1 MYSLLY
7 IGDAGFACHTRFS
20 GVAGGEC
27 IMMRRWTFAQRV
39 GAGLSACLLA
49 GLLLL
54 GTLLSALLGH
64 PLTEGAA
71 PGALPQVLVAGLL
84 GLAGVGALGFV
95 LHRALAPLHARH
107 EHSEQRLQL
116 LMDGVTDYA
125 LCFLDRHGRVTA
137 WNAGAARLSGW
148 SEADVTGLD
157 ADRLYPEE
165 EVAAGV
171 PRAHRERAARE
182 GRLLAE
188 GWRVR
193 RDGTRFWAETL
204 LSALHDGRGRLRG
217 FAQVTR
223 DITERRRMERAQA
236 LFAEAGRVLQPLSGA
251 REVGEALTRLCVP
264 EVADACILF
273 TAAEDGTVQPLA
285 VACADDATHRLWEP
299 LLRCPDDGEVG
310 PSRVVRTGRS
320 ELLPEMDAARTPQA
334 LAGTTHGELLRTLGV
349 TSALTVPLAVGSRV
363 LGALCLLSTGS
374 HRRFGEVDRAFM
386 EELAARAALALD
398 NARLL
403 AEAQDA
409 LELIGVAAHDLG
421 NPLSSLQLRLRRMRM
436 LEGANTTTHDTRMRD
451 GLAGAEME
459 TRRLSRLVHNLLD
472 LSRLSAGRMAL
483 DTEELDL
490 AKLVREVV
498 ERHGDQAAAAGCP
511 LTVCVDASA
520 TGAWDR
526 QRLDRVVTNLVSN
539 ALKFGRGQP
548 VEVRVHADA
557 DHARFT
563 VKDAGI
569 GISSEAQPRLFRR
582 FQRVHGGGHHPGT
595 GLGLYIVRQLVEA
608 HGGSIHVQSR
618 AGEGAA
624 FTVELPRLPRVTSCA
639 SEARA

>member
-1 MYSLLY
+1 
-7 IGDAGFACHTRFS
+7 
-20 GVAGGEC
+20 
-27 IMMRRWTFAQRV
+27 MMRRWTFAQRV
-39 GAGLSACLLA
+39 GAGLSACMLT
-49 GLLLL
+49 GVLLL
-54 GTLLSALLGH
+54 GTLLSALYGH
-64 PLTEGAA
+64 GPTGGAV
-71 PGALPQVLVAGLL
+71 PGALPQALVAGLL

-95 LHRALAPLHARH
+95 LHRSLVPLHTRH

-125 LCFLDRHGRVTA
+125 LCFLDRYGRVTA
-137 WNAGAARLSGW
+137 WSAGAARLSGW
-148 SEADVTGLD
+148 SEAEVTGRD
-157 ADRLYPEE
+157 ADRLYAED
-165 EVAAGV
+165 EVSAGV

-182 GRLLAE
+182 GRLLSE
-188 GWRVR
+188 GWRMR

-204 LSALHDGRGRLRG
+204 LTALHDGRGRLHG
-217 FAQVTR
+217 FAEVTR

-273 TAAEDGTVQPLA
+273 APTEDGTVRPQA
-285 VACADDATHRLWEP
+285 VACADTDAASRLWEP

-320 ELLPEMDAARTPQA
+320 ELLPELDAACLPHA
-334 LAGTTHGELLRTLGV
+334 LDGTAHGELLRTLGV

-363 LGALCLLSTGS
+363 LGALCLLSTGP
-374 HRRFGEVDRAFM
+374 HRRFGQVDRAFM

-421 NPLSSLQLRLRRMRM
+421 NPLSSLQLRLRRLRM
-436 LEGANTTTHDTRMRD
+436 LEGANGHDPRMRD
-451 GLAGAEME
+451 GLGGAEME
-459 TRRLSRLVHNLLD
+459 TRRLGRLVHNLLD
-472 LSRLSAGRMAL
+472 LSRMSAGRMTL

-498 ERHGDQAAAAGCP
+498 ERHADQAAAAGCA
-511 LTVCVDASA
+511 LTLRVEESAS
-520 TGAWDR
+520 GQWDR

-539 ALKFGRGQP
+539 ALKFGRGRP
-548 VEVRVHADA
+548 VEVHVHADA
-557 DHARFT
+557 DQARFT

-569 GISSEAQPRLFRR
+569 GISPEAQQRLFRR
-582 FQRVHGGGHHPGT
+582 FQRVHGGEHHPGT

-618 AGEGAA
+618 TGEGAE
-624 FTVELPRLPRVTSCA
+624 FTVELPRTPRTTSCVP

>member
-1 MYSLLY
+1 
-7 IGDAGFACHTRFS
+7 
-20 GVAGGEC
+20 
-27 IMMRRWTFAQRV
+27 MMRRLTFAQRV

-49 GLLLL
+49 GVLLL
-54 GTLLSALLGH
+54 GTLLSALYGHASLG
-64 PLTEGAA
+64 GAT
-71 PGALPQVLVAGLL
+71 PGALPQALVAGLL

-95 LHRALAPLHARH
+95 LRRSLVPLHARH

-137 WNAGAARLSGW
+137 WSAGATRLTGW
-148 SEADVTGLD
+148 SEADVAGSD
-157 ADRLYPEE
+157 AARLYAED

-171 PRAHRERAARE
+171 PRAHRERAERE
-182 GRLLAE
+182 GRLLSE
-188 GWRVR
+188 GWRRR

-204 LSALHDGRGRLRG
+204 LTALHDGHGQLRG
-217 FAQVTR
+217 FAEVTR
-223 DITERRRMERAQA
+223 DITERRRIERAQA

-251 REVGEALTRLCVP
+251 RELGEALTRLCVP

-273 TAAEDGTVQPLA
+273 TPAEDGTVRPQA
-285 VACADDATHRLWEP
+285 VSCADMEAASRLWEP
-299 LLRCPDDGEVG
+299 LLRCPQDGEVG
-310 PSRVVRTGRS
+310 PARVVRTGRS
-320 ELLPEMDAARTPQA
+320 ELLPELDAACTPLA
-334 LAGTTHGELLRTLGV
+334 LAGTAHGELLRTLGV

-363 LGALCLLSTGS
+363 LGALCLLSTGP

-421 NPLSSLQLRLRRMRM
+421 NPLSSLQLRLRRLRL
-436 LEGANTTTHDTRMRD
+436 LEGANNHSTDTRMRD
-451 GLAGAEME
+451 GLSGAEME
-459 TRRLSRLVHNLLD
+459 TRRLGRLVHNLLD
-472 LSRLSAGRMAL
+472 LSRLSAGRMTL

-498 ERHGDQAAAAGCP
+498 ERHTDQATAAGCA
-511 LTVCVDASA
+511 LSLRVEQSA
-520 TGAWDR
+520 TGQWDR

-548 VEVRVHADA
+548 VEVRVHADG
-557 DHARFT
+557 DQARLT
-563 VKDAGI
+563 VKDSGI
-569 GISSEAQPRLFRR
+569 GIAPEAQQRLFRR
-582 FQRVHGGGHHPGT
+582 FQRVHGDGHHAGT

-608 HGGSIHVQSR
+608 HGGAIHVHSR
-618 AGEGAA
+618 AGEGAE
-624 FTVELPRLPRVTSCA
+624 FTVELPRSP
-639 SEARA
+639 SEAACRPQEASA

>member
-1 MYSLLY
+1 
-7 IGDAGFACHTRFS
+7 
-20 GVAGGEC
+20 
-27 IMMRRWTFAQRV
+27 MMRRWTFAQRV
-39 GAGLSACLLA
+39 GAGLSACLFA

-54 GTLLSALLGH
+54 GTLLSAIYGHLLAHG
-64 PLTEGAA
+64 EAA
-71 PGALPQVLVAGLL
+71 GALPQALVAGLV

-95 LHRALAPLHARH
+95 LHRSLVPLHARH

-125 LCFLDRHGRVTA
+125 LCFLDRAGRVTA
-137 WNAGAARLSGW
+137 WSAGAARLSGW
-148 SEADVTGLD
+148 SEADVLGGD
-157 ADRLYPEE
+157 ADRLYPRE
-165 EVAAGV
+165 EVMAGV
-171 PRAHRERAARE
+171 PRAHQERAARE

-193 RDGTRFWAETL
+193 RDGSRFWAETL
-204 LSALHDGRGRLRG
+204 LTGLHDGRGRLRG

-236 LFAEAGRVLQPLSGA
+236 LFAEAGRVLQPASGA

-273 TAAEDGTVQPLA
+273 VPGEDGTVRPQA
-285 VACADDATHRLWEP
+285 VSCADMEAAGRLWEP
-299 LLRCPDDGEVG
+299 LLRCPDDSGVG
-310 PSRVVRTGRS
+310 PSRVVRTGRA
-320 ELLPEMDAARTPQA
+320 ELLPEPDSARTSLA
-334 LAGTTHGELLRTLGV
+334 LAGTAYGELLHTLGV
-349 TSALTVPLAVGSRV
+349 TSALTVPLAVGTRV
-363 LGALCLLSTGS
+363 LGALCLLSTGT

-421 NPLSSLQLRLRRMRM
+421 NPLSSLQLRLRRLRT
-436 LEGANTTTHDTRMRD
+436 LEGANPNNHDARMRD

-459 TRRLSRLVHNLLD
+459 TRRLGRLVHNLLD
-472 LSRLSAGRMAL
+472 LSRMSAGRMVL

-490 AKLVREVV
+490 ATLVREVV
-498 ERHGDQAAAAGCP
+498 ERHADQATAAGCA
-511 LTVCVDASA
+511 LSLRVDEAA
-520 TGAWDR
+520 TGHWDR

-548 VEVRVHADA
+548 VEVRVHADGE
-557 DHARFT
+557 HARVS

-569 GISSEAQPRLFRR
+569 GISPEAQQRLFRR
-582 FQRVHGGGHHPGT
+582 FQRVHDGGQHPGT

-618 AGEGAA
+618 SGEGAE
-624 FTVELPRLPRVTSCA
+624 FTVELPRAPRATSCVP

>member
-1 MYSLLY
+1 
-7 IGDAGFACHTRFS
+7 
-20 GVAGGEC
+20 
-27 IMMRRWTFAQRV
+27 MMRRWTFAQRV

-49 GLLLL
+49 GVLLL
-54 GTLLSALLGH
+54 GTLLSAVYGH
-64 PLTEGAA
+64 LITQEAT
-71 PGALPQVLVAGLL
+71 PGALPQALVAGLV

-95 LHRALAPLHARH
+95 LHRSLAPLHARH

-125 LCFLDRHGRVTA
+125 LCFLDRAGRVTA
-137 WNAGAARLSGW
+137 WSAGAARLSGW
-148 SEADVTGLD
+148 SEADVIGRE
-157 ADRLYPEE
+157 ADRLYPED

-171 PRAHRERAARE
+171 PRAHQERAARE

-273 TAAEDGTVQPLA
+273 VPGEDGTVRPQA
-285 VACADDATHRLWEP
+285 VACADMDAAGRIWEP

-310 PSRVVRTGRS
+310 PSRVVRTGRG
-320 ELLPEMDAARTPQA
+320 ELLPELDAARTSQA
-334 LAGTTHGELLRTLGV
+334 LAGTAYGELLRTLGV
-349 TSALTVPLAVGSRV
+349 TSALTVPLAVGTRV
-363 LGALCLLSTGS
+363 LGALCLMSTGP

-403 AEAQDA
+403 AEAKDA

-421 NPLSSLQLRLRRMRM
+421 NPLSSLQLRLRRLRM
-436 LEGANTTTHDTRMRD
+436 LEGANTTSHDPRMRD

-459 TRRLSRLVHNLLD
+459 TRRLGRLVHNLLD
-472 LSRLSAGRMAL
+472 LSRLSAGRMVL

-498 ERHGDQAAAAGCP
+498 ERHGDQATAAGCA
-511 LTVCVDASA
+511 LTLRVDEDA
-520 TGAWDR
+520 TGLWDR

-569 GISSEAQPRLFRR
+569 GISTEAQQRLFCR
-582 FQRVHGGGHHPGT
+582 FQRVHDGGHHPGT

-608 HGGSIHVQSR
+608 HGGSIQVHSR
-618 AGEGAA
+618 AGEGAE
-624 FTVELPRLPRVTSCA
+624 FTVELPRTPRTEACLP

>member
-1 MYSLLY
+1 
-7 IGDAGFACHTRFS
+7 
-20 GVAGGEC
+20 
-27 IMMRRWTFAQRV
+27 MMRRWTFAQRV

-54 GTLLSALLGH
+54 GTLLSAVYGP
-64 PLTEGAA
+64 PLTGDTGH
-71 PGALPQVLVAGLL
+71 GALPQALLAGLL
-84 GLAGVGALGFV
+84 GLAGVGTLGFV
-95 LHRALAPLHARH
+95 LHRTLAPLHARH

-137 WNAGAARLSGW
+137 WSAGAARLSGW
-148 SEADVTGLD
+148 AEAEVLGRD
-157 ADRLYPEE
+157 ADRLYPED

-182 GRLLAE
+182 GRLLSE
-188 GWRVR
+188 GWRRR
-193 RDGTRFWAETL
+193 RDGSRFWAETL
-204 LSALHDGRGRLRG
+204 LTALHDGRGRLRG
-217 FAQVTR
+217 FAEVTR
-223 DITERRRMERAQA
+223 DITERRRIERAQA

-273 TAAEDGTVQPLA
+273 MPSEDGTVRPQA
-285 VACADDATHRLWEP
+285 VACAQPEAACRLWEP
-299 LLRCPDDGEVG
+299 LLRCPEDGEEG

-320 ELLPEMDAARTPQA
+320 ELLPELDVERTPRA
-334 LAGTTHGELLRTLGV
+334 LDGTAHGELLRALGV
-349 TSALTVPLAVGSRV
+349 TSALTVPLAVGNRV
-363 LGALCLLSTGS
+363 LGALCLLSTGP

-403 AEAQDA
+403 TQAQDA

-421 NPLSSLQLRLRRMRM
+421 NPLSSLQLRLWRLRS
-436 LEGANTTTHDTRMRD
+436 LACAGEPRMRD
-451 GLAGAEME
+451 GLAGAEAE
-459 TRRLSRLVHNLLD
+459 TRRLGRLVHNLLD
-472 LSRLSAGRMAL
+472 LSRLSAGRMVL
-483 DTEELDL
+483 DTEEVDL
-490 AKLVREVV
+490 AALAREVMD
-498 ERHGDQAAAAGCP
+498 RHCEQAAASGCAVT
-511 LTVCVDASA
+511 LRMEDGA
-520 TGAWDR
+520 TGQWDR

-539 ALKFGRGQP
+539 ALKFGRGRP

-557 DHARFT
+557 HHARLT
-563 VKDAGI
+563 VKDAGA
-569 GISSEAQPRLFRR
+569 GIAPEAQQRLFRR
-582 FQRVHGGGHHPGT
+582 FQRVHSGAQVPGT

-618 AGEGAA
+618 AGEGAE
-624 FTVELPRLPRVTSCA
+624 FTVELPRIPRVTSCLPA
-639 SEARA
+639 EARA

>member
-1 MYSLLY
+1 
-7 IGDAGFACHTRFS
+7 
-20 GVAGGEC
+20 
-27 IMMRRWTFAQRV
+27 MMRRWTFAQRV

-54 GTLLSALLGH
+54 GTLLSAVGGV
-64 PLTEGAA
+64 LTGNAP
-71 PGALPQVLVAGLL
+71 PGALPQALVAGLL

-95 LHRALAPLHARH
+95 LHRALAPLHVRH

-125 LCFLDRHGRVTA
+125 LCFLDRYGRVTA
-137 WNAGAARLSGW
+137 WSAGAARLSGW
-148 SEADVTGLD
+148 AEADVLGHD
-157 ADRLYPEE
+157 ADRLYPED

-171 PRAHRERAARE
+171 PRAHLERATRE

-188 GWRVR
+188 GWRRR
-193 RDGTRFWAETL
+193 RDGSRFWAETL
-204 LSALHDGRGRLRG
+204 LTALHDGRGRLHG

-273 TAAEDGTVQPLA
+273 MPSEDGTVRPQA
-285 VACADDATHRLWEP
+285 VACADMAAASRLWEP
-299 LLRCPDDGEVG
+299 LLRCPEDGEVG

-320 ELLPEMDAARTPQA
+320 ELLPELDAERPSQT
-334 LAGTTHGELLRTLGV
+334 LAGTAHGELLRALGV
-349 TSALTVPLAVGSRV
+349 TSALTVPLAVGNRV
-363 LGALCLLSTGS
+363 LGALCLMSTGP
-374 HRRFGEVDRAFM
+374 HRHFGEVDRAFM

-403 AEAQDA
+403 AEAQGA

-421 NPLSSLQLRLRRMRM
+421 NPLSSLQLRLWRLRS
-436 LEGANTTTHDTRMRD
+436 LEGAREPRMRD
-451 GLAGAEME
+451 GLAGAETE
-459 TRRLSRLVHNLLD
+459 TRRLGRLVHNLLD
-472 LSRLSAGRMAL
+472 LSRLSAGRMSL
-483 DTEELDL
+483 DTETVDL
-490 AKLVREVV
+490 ATLVREVV
-498 ERHGDQAAAAGCP
+498 DRHADQAVAVGCA
-511 LTVCVDASA
+511 LSLRVEEGAS
-520 TGAWDR
+520 GQWDR
-526 QRLDRVVTNLVSN
+526 QRLDRVLTNLISN
-539 ALKFGRGQP
+539 ALKFGRGKP

-557 DHARFT
+557 HHARVS

-569 GISSEAQPRLFRR
+569 GISPDAQQRLFRR
-582 FQRVHGGGHHPGT
+582 FQRVHADAQHPGT

-608 HGGSIHVQSR
+608 HGGTIHVQSR
-618 AGEGAA
+618 TGEGAE
-624 FTVELPRLPRVTSCA
+624 FTVELPRELHSESCLPA
-639 SEARA
+639 EATA

>member
-1 MYSLLY
+1 
-7 IGDAGFACHTRFS
+7 
-20 GVAGGEC
+20 
-27 IMMRRWTFAQRV
+27 MMRRWTFAQRV

-54 GTLLSALLGH
+54 GTLLSAVYGHLLAHG
-64 PLTEGAA
+64 EAS
-71 PGALPQVLVAGLL
+71 GALPQALVAGLV

-95 LHRALAPLHARH
+95 LHRSLGPLHARH

-125 LCFLDRHGRVTA
+125 LCFLDKHGRVTA
-137 WNAGAARLSGW
+137 WSAGAARLSGW
-148 SEADVTGLD
+148 AEADVLGGA

-171 PRAHRERAARE
+171 PRAHQERAARE
-182 GRLLAE
+182 GRLLSE

-204 LSALHDGRGRLRG
+204 LTALHDGRGRLRG
-217 FAQVTR
+217 FAKVTR

-236 LFAEAGRVLQPLSGA
+236 LFAEAGRVLQPASGA

-273 TAAEDGTVQPLA
+273 APGEDGTVRPQA
-285 VACADDATHRLWEP
+285 VACADMDAAGRIWEP

-310 PSRVVRTGRS
+310 PSRVVRTGRA
-320 ELLPEMDAARTPQA
+320 ELLPEPASARTSQA
-334 LAGTTHGELLRTLGV
+334 LAGTAYGELLRALGV
-349 TSALTVPLAVGSRV
+349 TSALTVPLAVGTRV
-363 LGALCLLSTGS
+363 LGALCLLSTGT

-403 AEAQDA
+403 AQAQDA

-421 NPLSSLQLRLRRMRM
+421 NPLSSLQLRLRRLRT
-436 LEGANTTTHDTRMRD
+436 LEAANPCDVRMRD

-459 TRRLSRLVHNLLD
+459 TRRLGRLVHNLLD
-472 LSRLSAGRMAL
+472 LSRLSAGRMVL

-498 ERHGDQAAAAGCP
+498 ERHGDQALAAGCA
-511 LTVCVDASA
+511 LSLRVDESA
-520 TGAWDR
+520 TGQWDR

-548 VEVRVHADA
+548 VEVRVQADGE
-557 DHARFT
+557 HARFT

-569 GISSEAQPRLFRR
+569 GISTEAQQRLFRR
-582 FQRVHGGGHHPGT
+582 FQRVHGGGQHAGT

-608 HGGSIHVQSR
+608 HGGTIHVQSR
-618 AGEGAA
+618 AGEGAE
-624 FTVELPRLPRVTSCA
+624 FTVELPRTPRAAPCLP